1 MSERWRA
8 NGQEKE
14 QQGLELTI
22 IKGQELELHSS
33 GSVLNQEEFMYAAH
47 RQALT
52 ALAETVRHTRRFKK
66 HWECAKKDQDDLEME
81 LFQYSGNVIA
91 FVGQR
96 GAGKT
101 QTMLSFSQRLADLPC
116 KGGSLLDDPK
126 LKELQNCRFFVMPP
140 ISPSALEKSNE
151 FLYVVLSRLYRYVN
165 RALEKDGSC
174 LREDPG
180 LRTELWRYFNRC
192 VTGINGLSA
201 GDGKAADISELQDA
215 VDGLALRESF
225 YKLVSMAVDRVL
237 QKECSAD
244 AFLVLQLDDA
254 DSQIENGYGVL
265 EDVRRYMQIPN
276 LVILM
281 SSDMEMLHNVVLQ
294 NHMKQFPDLIGTGTV
309 STGILS
315 RTCRKYID
323 KLIPP
328 SHMIHLPRLEQY
340 ADLGGSNIRLR
351 YVDEQGEPALD
362 WTRDMP
368 SQRLQDL
375 VLALIYKKTG
385 IIFVSQDSPLNHI
398 IPRSLRGLNQLLY
411 LLSEMDDIPAMA
423 PRVWN
428 FPMVVATAVLEQY
441 STAVQNLERFRNYF
455 FYDWIDVKIQDK
467 ADRLFLRE
475 LVNTPR
481 ANFIREIQ
489 NYLRKRYAG
498 TEKAKEIDNRTW
510 TLYDMDRMIIG
521 WKRGPLS
528 TEEDLLFFVI
538 GAIRTIRGHMAAWEI
553 KRNTANKWLSPET
566 KRWERLFACDYDP
579 ERWQITAR
587 YPIYGPWKASLEN
600 IEHLKMGETYNSNP
614 IYLVTTK
621 EPAKAIVKD
630 WNTMFPAENDSP
642 EQDYLRRLCS
652 SIFFEPNA
660 KSDSPNYIHLPHFIT
675 LLLRLEEPVKE
686 GVLEEQEF
694 VYRAQE
700 SALRVALNWEV
711 TEKVCQELSQGIIKR
726 NFNFSGNIFM
736 ASLEK
741 LFQRVDSMLE
751 KVNNGTLDVF
761 WTQEADGEYNFQYI
775 IGALFSDLYNLGELS
790 AYMQREN
797 TMFHKASALPEG
809 SQELDED
816 QGQEP
821 DNSQGQMEANGSPGA
836 NRRTSFL
843 PNGQESPQRSGT
855 QEGEE
860 PGDDPEPQG

>member
-1 MSERWRA
+1 MSERWRE
-8 NGQEKE
+8 NGQDKE
-14 QQGLELTI
+14 QEGLELTI

-33 GSVLNQEEFMYAAH
+33 GSVLNPEEFMYAAH

-116 KGGSLLDDPK
+116 KGGSPPDDPK
-126 LKELQNCRFFVMPP
+126 LKELRNCRFFVMPP

-225 YKLVSMAVDRVL
+225 YKLVSLAVDRVL

-294 NHMKQFPDLIGTGTV
+294 NHMKQFSDLIKTETV

-375 VLALIYKKTG
+375 ALALIYKKTG

-411 LLSEMDDIPAMA
+411 LLSEMDDIPAIH
-423 PRVWN
+423 PRDWDS
-428 FPMVVATAVLEQY
+428 PTAVAAAVLEQY
-441 STAVQNLERFRNYF
+441 PTVVRNLERFRNYF

-489 NYLRKRYAG
+489 NYLRKRYDG
-498 TEKAKEIDNRTW
+498 TVKAQNIGNRAW
-510 TLYDMDRMIIG
+510 TLYDLDRTVYQ

-528 TEEDLLFFVI
+528 TEEDMLFFVI

-553 KRNTANKWLSPET
+553 KRDTASKWLSPET
-566 KRWERLFACDYDP
+566 GREHRLFACDYDP

-587 YPIYGPWKASLEN
+587 YPLEYAPERRQDADQYPFYKSLDSS
-600 IEHLKMGETYNSNP
+600 IEHASGLQMGETYRGNP
-614 IYLVTTK
+614 IYLVTFG
-621 EPAKAIVKD
+621 KAMEAVVKD
-630 WNTMFPAENDSP
+630 WNDKFPAETESL
-642 EQDYLRRLCS
+642 EQAYLEWLFAG
-652 SIFFEPNA
+652 IFLRFDPDEPA
-660 KSDSPNYIHLPHFIT
+660 CIHLLQFIT
-675 LLLRLEEPVKE
+675 LLLRLEEPVE
-686 GVLEEQEF
+686 GGRLTEQKL
-694 VYRAQE
+694 VYQAQE
-700 SALRVALNWEV
+700 SALQIALNWEV
-711 TEKVCQELSQGIIKR
+711 TEKVCQELSQGIINR
-726 NFNFSGNIFM
+726 SLRFSSDSFVD
-736 ASLEK
+736 SLET
-741 LFQRVDSMLE
+741 LFNRIGRML
-751 KVNNGTLDVF
+751 KRINGGTLEVL
-761 WTQEADGEYNFQYI
+761 WEQENDRRYDFGTLVYF
-775 IGALFSDLYNLGELS
+775 LFSANCHFGALS

-809 SQELDED
+809 SQAPDGGQD
-816 QGQEP
+816 QKL
-821 DNSQGQMEANGSPGA
+821 DNSQGQSETDGSPGA

-843 PNGQESPQRSGT
+843 PNDG
-855 QEGEE
+855 
-860 PGDDPEPQG
+860 PGPKG

>member
-1 MSERWRA
+1 MSEQWRE
-8 NGQEKE
+8 NGQKKE

-33 GSVLNQEEFMYAAH
+33 GSVLNSEEFMYAAY

-101 QTMLSFSQRLADLPC
+101 QTMLSFSQRLANLPC
-116 KGGSLLDDPK
+116 KGGGLLDDPK
-126 LKELQNCRFFVMPP
+126 LEELRNCRFFVMPP

-192 VTGINGLSA
+192 VTGINGLST
-201 GDGKAADISELQDA
+201 GNGKAADISELQDA

-225 YKLVSMAVDRVL
+225 YKLVSLAVDRVL

-351 YVDEQGEPALD
+351 YVDEQGNPALD
-362 WTRDMP
+362 WTGDMP

-411 LLSEMDDIPAMA
+411 LLSEMDDIPAMQ
-423 PRVWN
+423 PRDWDS
-428 FPMVVATAVLEQY
+428 PTAVAAAVLELY
-441 STAVQNLERFRNYF
+441 PTAVRNLERFRNYF

-489 NYLRKRYAG
+489 NYLRKRYAE
-498 TEKAKEIDNRTW
+498 TEKVREIGSKTW
-510 TLYDMDRMIIG
+510 TLYDMDRIILN
-521 WKRGPLS
+521 WKRGTLS
-528 TEEDLLFFVI
+528 TEEDMLFFVI

-553 KRNTANKWLSPET
+553 KRNTANKWLSPEMD
-566 KRWERLFACDYDP
+566 REERLFACDYDP
-579 ERWQITAR
+579 EQWQITAR
-587 YPIYGPWKASLEN
+587 YPLSGPWNNPQKEY
-600 IEHLKMGETYNSNP
+600 IEPLRMGETYNGNP

-621 EPAKAIVKD
+621 EPAKAIVED
-630 WNTMFPAENDSP
+630 WKTMFPLEEDSL
-642 EQDYLRRLCS
+642 EQFYLRRLCS
-652 SIFFEPNA
+652 NIFFEPNA
-660 KSDSPNYIHLPHFIT
+660 RSDEPRYIHMVHFIT
-675 LLLRLEEPVKE
+675 LFLRLAEPVEE
-686 GVLEEQEF
+686 GRLTEQKI
-694 VYRAQE
+694 VYQAQE
-700 SALRVALNWEV
+700 SALRIALNWEV
-711 TEKVCQELSQGIIKR
+711 TEKVCQELSQGII
-726 NFNFSGNIFM
+726 NQDFGFSSDFLVT
-736 ASLEK
+736 SLEI
-741 LFQRVDSMLE
+741 LFNRIDRML
-751 KVNNGTLDVF
+751 KRINGGTLEIL
-761 WTQEADGEYNFQYI
+761 WEQENGRRYDFGTLISF
-775 IGALFSDLYNLGELS
+775 LFSVNCHFGTLS
-790 AYMQREN
+790 AYMQREK
-797 TMFHKASALPEG
+797 TMFHKVSTFPVG
-809 SQELDED
+809 SRDSDGDQDQELN
-816 QGQEP
+816 
-821 DNSQGQMEANGSPGA
+821 DNPSQSEADGSPGSK
-836 NRRTSFL
+836 RRT
-843 PNGQESPQRSGT
+843 PYSPVG
-855 QEGEE
+855 
-860 PGDDPEPQG
+860 PGPKG